1 MVLVASTYT
10 WHAGS
15 VIVHVFSGEA
25 RGMYDLDGLWS
36 TGHNCTK
43 VDSGETTLQSI
54 GELPEI
60 ASSYA

>member
-1 MVLVASTYT
+1 MVLIASAYS

-36 TGHNCTK
+36 TGHNYSK
-43 VDSGETTLQSI
+43 VDSGQITAQGI
-54 GELPEI
+54 GELTDTV
-60 ASSYA
+60 SSYA